1 MFENVLVKLEIHMIY
16 YLQVDRITGENEK
29 FAENNKVLQEQNNQ
43 FIENNKQLTL
53 TVTELK
59 EQADKFKEIYQKLLR
74 ENEKLAKIRDGLQEQ
89 LSVSCFHEFLAQVS
103 LLGCMIFILIIDI
116 KILSLS

>member
-1 MFENVLVKLEIHMIY
+1 MVNDDNLELGNILVKLEIHVIS
-16 YLQVDRITGENEK
+16 YLHVDRTAGENEK

-74 ENEKLAKIRDGLQEQ
+74 ENEKLAKIREGLQEQ
-89 LSVSCFHEFLAQVS
+89 LSVSCFYELLAQVMS
-103 LLGCMIFILIIDI
+103 LYCMIFI
-116 KILSLS
+116 